1 MRKFLIASFLVLVF
15 AVPALAKP
23 IDVYPVSCNDLW
35 AAVKDTLGNQSN
47 YGIVS
52 TDDYRQRASFVV
64 VGERPQYTEKVELT
78 AKDGSCWAKAI
89 VVQDGVGD
97 GDWRQFHHRLAQS
110 LTRLQAA
117 KPKQPATTAGQPQ
130 DGSTP

>member
-1 MRKFLIASFLVLVF
+1 MRTFLIASFLVLVL

-23 IDVYPVSCNDLW
+23 IDIYPVSCNDLW

-78 AKDGSCWAKAI
+78 AKDSGCWAKATI
-89 VVQDGVGD
+89 VEDGVANGN
-97 GDWRQFHHRLAQS
+97 WRQFHHRLAQA
-110 LTRLQAA
+110 LTKQQAA
-117 KPKQPATTAGQPQ
+117 KPRQPAATAGHPQ